1 MVIWAHLIV
10 RSKLPQRLELHL
22 NRINQVD
29 NFFPRIITI
38 NIRKQT
44 LARMEYTE
52 YDYYLAHWQDSL
64 GCYSNHFVSFIRS
77 LSSDDTYAPMAMATN
92 DLRGVDIKVV
102 RNRIKFTSVRINNS
116 RMTTAPLLRHRSTV
130 PTATERKIM
139 LLEKIRSRNLIYN
152 NVLLW
157 WPDSTDYV
165 FRKYSGHH
173 YAECVVVVI
182 CMLYHL
188 GFDVV
193 LL

>member
-1 MVIWAHLIV
+1 MIV

-116 RMTTAPLLRHRSTV
+116 RSRSNDDGAVTETPFHRSTV

-152 NVLLW
+152 NVLL
-157 WPDSTDYV
+157 
-165 FRKYSGHH
+165 
-173 YAECVVVVI
+173 
-182 CMLYHL
+182 
-188 GFDVV
+188 
-193 LL
+193 